1 MVFRC
6 PDMGL
11 WYVMAQ
17 LRNWVFTINNYT
29 EQDEQQIKE
38 IKDMYILYAYELSG
52 TGTPHLQG
60 YLYSPTKISRKAL
73 SKKISRACLEPA
85 KGDLNE
91 NKAYIIGPYEK
102 DGKTKPFNPNHII
115 LGTEPSQGKRKDLDL
130 VKNQILNHETTP
142 DDIACENP
150 ILYHQYAR
158 TLTKI
163 EDIALRRKF
172 RTEMTTCTWYY
183 GTTGTGKS
191 HTAYEDF
198 HPDTHYN
205 WKDDGGWQ
213 DAYKQ
218 QEIVIINEFRG
229 EIKYKDLLL
238 MIDKWPYEIRRRN
251 REPMPFTSKH
261 IIITSALPPSEIY
274 NNLNAKDSLEQL
286 TRRIKIV
293 QLTEKT

>member
-1 MVFRC
+1 MT
-6 PDMGL
+6 
-11 WYVMAQ
+11 Q
-17 LRNWVFTINNYT
+17 QRNWVFTINNYT
-29 EQDEQQIKE
+29 DKDEKELKE
-38 IKDMYILYAYELSG
+38 IPNVYILYAYEHCPT

-60 YLYSPTKISRKAL
+60 YLYSQAKISLKAL
-73 SKKISRACLEPA
+73 SKKIPRARLETA
-85 KGDLNE
+85 KGDLNDQ
-91 NKAYIIGPYEK
+91 KSYIIGPYEK
-102 DGKTKPFNPNHII
+102 DGKTKPYNPNHII
-115 LGTEPSQGKRKDLDL
+115 IGTEPSQGQRKDLEQIKD
-130 VKNQILNHETTP
+130 QILNQEITP

-183 GTTGTGKS
+183 GSTGTGKS
-191 HTAYEDF
+191 HTAYDNYN
-198 HPDTHYN
+198 PDTHYN
-205 WKDDGGWQ
+205 WKDDCGWQ

-274 NNLNAKDSLEQL
+274 TNLNAKDSLEQL

-293 QLTEKT
+293 PLEKLKEEIN